1 MWSYFSHAN
10 EKARPGY
17 YATRLDRY
25 GIDVEL
31 TATKRVGLHKYT
43 FPASGRCRRGL
54 RPRERRLLG
63 CPDRNLHRACRRPY
77 DQRLPLL
84 DGLGE
89 RPAVY
94 FTAEFSKP
102 FKSLAIYEG
111 GEGGG
116 LREGDSFRA
125 ERLYG
130 RVGFDTSAGETI
142 YVKVAIS
149 PVSIENARLNMQSE
163 LPGWDFEATA
173 AAADRRG
180 TPSCRR
186 CASRLRT
193 TPRAA
198 FSIRRFTTRWSP
210 RPNSAT

>member
-1 MWSYFSHAN
+1 MVFDLENGGCWDAPTETFIERADDHTIS
-10 EKARPGY
+10 GY
-17 YATRLDRY
+17 RY
-25 GIDVEL
+25 STGW
-31 TATKRVGLHKYT
+31 AK
-43 FPASGRCRRGL
+43 
-54 RPRERRLLG
+54 
-63 CPDRNLHRACRRPY
+63 
-77 DQRLPLL
+77 DQR
-84 DGLGE
+84 
-89 RPAVY
+89 VY

-149 PVSIENARLNMQSE
+149 PVSIENARLNMQAE

-173 AAADRRG
+173 AAADGRG

-193 TPRAA
+193 TTRAA

>member
-1 MWSYFSHAN
+1 M
-10 EKARPGY
+10 
-17 YATRLDRY
+17 
-25 GIDVEL
+25 EL

-43 FPASGRCRRGL
+43 FPASADAAVVFDLENGGCWDA
-54 RPRERRLLG
+54 PTETFIERADDHTISGYRYSTG
-63 CPDRNLHRACRRPY
+63 WAK
-77 DQRLPLL
+77 DQR
-84 DGLGE
+84 
-89 RPAVY
+89 VY

-111 GEGGG
+111 GEDGG

-149 PVSIENARLNMQSE
+149 PVSIENARLNMQAE

-193 TPRAA
+193 TPHAA